1 MLDRKRH
8 PAAVIIPSQIN
19 AVLDMWGRGQRTIE
33 AIQYFEIFSRADAD
47 IAFNILSAKI
57 CYWEFNF
64 YNSILFWL
72 KIDPPLFLWSK
83 FIFDFYWTWMEKS
96 KSDAHVYL
104 SFNGAVYILKGI
116 TRAKLIQLKTFF

>member
-19 AVLDMWGRGQRTIE
+19 AVLDMWGRGQRTIK

-57 CYWEFNF
+57 CY
-64 YNSILFWL
+64 
-72 KIDPPLFLWSK
+72 
-83 FIFDFYWTWMEKS
+83 
-96 KSDAHVYL
+96 
-104 SFNGAVYILKGI
+104 
-116 TRAKLIQLKTFF
+116 